1 MDELI
6 AWTQVTIP
14 KQVMQGETHEDWYPL
29 SGKQGEGVEGMIN
42 MVLSYSGAPQTYLY
56 PQAPAPVMV
65 VPNVGGM
72 TQRPLQVYAAPPG
85 SVPPQTTPVL
95 SESELK
101 QVCYD
106 SFGIFSISN

>member
-1 MDELI
+1 MDELV

-14 KQVMQGETHEDWYPL
+14 KTVMEGETHEDWYPL

-42 MVLSYSGAPQTYLY
+42 LVLSYAGAPQTYLY

-65 VPNVGGM
+65 VPNVGGAVPGAM
-72 TQRPLQVYAAPPG
+72 QVYAVPPG
-85 SVPPQTTPVL
+85 TVPQPVPAL

-101 QVCYD
+101 QVG
-106 SFGIFSISN
+106 FWGL